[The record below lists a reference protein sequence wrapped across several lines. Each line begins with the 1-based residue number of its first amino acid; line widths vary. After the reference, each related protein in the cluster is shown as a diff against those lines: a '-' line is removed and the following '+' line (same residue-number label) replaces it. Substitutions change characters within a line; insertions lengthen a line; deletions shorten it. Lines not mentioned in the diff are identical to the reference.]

1 MMISTLTKLIVVA
14 LLATLSSVVAAD
26 GTRKNSIRRE
36 EERKEFGRVVDQ
48 AAVELLLIRR

>member
-1 MMISTLTKLIVVA
+1 MVSTLTKLIVVA
-14 LLATLSSVVAAD
+14 LLATLSSIVAAD